1 MVGKRDVQGRAV
13 PKEDMTTLA
22 VLADPPI
29 EGVVGQRLVETTPLD
44 ATDVVSLY
52 EAMLSDVVRAA
63 EAASGQLLINYRP
76 REHLEISDDVSPK
89 GRLEAVVTEAVK
101 KPDDVRYEVQVG
113 SSFAAR
119 AGNTVRHLLDTEEQ
133 GSVHVIEPT
142 VPLVTRQGIDA
153 MSIKLRRSS
162 VVISP
167 GPGGRVGYAGF
178 SEPVDFE
185 GAYDPPAV
193 TSLVEAARAAS
204 LDVDFVPSLQPVETG
219 TDLTSVISTVRAR
232 ALADRLYPT
241 RTYEWAQHQ
250 GVYGVEGEDGL
261 DVEKTDSD

>member
-1 MVGKRDVQGRAV
+1 
-13 PKEDMTTLA
+13 MTTLV

-29 EGVVGQRLVETTPLD
+29 EGVVGQRLIETTPLD

-63 EAASGQLLINYRP
+63 EAASGQLLVNYRP
-76 REHLEISDDVSPK
+76 REHIDIADDVSPK
-89 GRLEAVVTEAVK
+89 GRLEAVVAEAVE

-119 AGNTVRHLLDTEEQ
+119 AGNTVRHLLDTEEE

-142 VPLVTRQGIDA
+142 VPLVTRQGIDSTS
-153 MSIKLRRSS
+153 MKLRRSPA
-162 VVISP
+162 VISP

-178 SEPVDFE
+178 SEPLDFE
-185 GAYDPPAV
+185 GAYDPPEV
-193 TSLVEAARAAS
+193 TSLVEAARAAD

-219 TDLTSVISTVRAR
+219 ADLASVVSVVRAR
-232 ALADRLYPT
+232 ARADRLYPT
-241 RTYEWAQHQ
+241 RTYEWAENR
-250 GVYGVEGEDGL
+250 GVYAVEGEDGL
-261 DVEKTDSD
+261 DVEKTDSH